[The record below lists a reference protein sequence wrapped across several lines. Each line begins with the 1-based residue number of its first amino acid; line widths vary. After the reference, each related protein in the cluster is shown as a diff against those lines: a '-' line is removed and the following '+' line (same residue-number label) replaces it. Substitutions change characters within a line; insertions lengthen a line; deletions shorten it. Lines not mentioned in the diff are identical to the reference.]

1 MNYAQNAGKVDGY
14 DAVQAKSSNDK
25 AAGRLV
31 ATYAGGD
38 ERGKRP
44 SASSRVSRPRPTWT
58 PSPMRRRAG
67 GRRNTFAIQL
77 QAAPTTTVLIEGAAE
92 QRGEGTGDGSCI
104 VWATA
109 LFVD

>member
-38 ERGKRP
+38 ERGKLPFRFLSGVA
-44 SASSRVSRPRPTWT
+44 SATDVD
-58 PSPMRRRAG
+58 AL
-67 GRRNTFAIQL
+67 AD
-77 QAAPTTTVLIEGAAE
+77 AAT
-92 QRGEGTGDGSCI
+92 RG
-104 VWATA
+104 WA
-109 LFVD
+109 